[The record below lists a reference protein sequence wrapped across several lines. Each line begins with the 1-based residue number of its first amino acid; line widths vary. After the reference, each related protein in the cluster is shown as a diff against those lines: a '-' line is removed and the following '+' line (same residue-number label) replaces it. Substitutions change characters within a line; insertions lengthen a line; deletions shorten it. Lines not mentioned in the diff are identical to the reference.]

1 MFSSAP
7 IKGRAQCYATL
18 ALHSNI
24 HEYLESLCLYVLLS
38 VCAESCLAHKIFL
51 VWHWLTICGTWVYH
65 HKTMC
70 DVHSWS
76 RVYVDLWP
84 RGQIYRYFTCFRVR
98 PISFYWFDIDL
109 PYLAHGCI
117 SIHERMCRV
126 RSWSRRISL
135 VAQKYVDALPCFS
148 NDIHAT
154 ISINCKSIS
163 FLFECNIA
171 ILCKTSLSVEMH
183 CSVYFRET
191 RFC

>member
-24 HEYLESLCLYVLLS
+24 HEYLESLCLSVLLS

-51 VWHWLTICGTWVYH
+51 VWHCLPYVAHGCITIRQCVTYIHDPKSTLTF
-65 HKTMC
+65 
-70 DVHSWS
+70 
-76 RVYVDLWP
+76 DLEVKFI
-84 RGQIYRYFTCFRVR
+84 GIFTCFRVR

-126 RSWSRRISL
+126 HSWSRRISL

>member
-1 MFSSAP
+1 M
-7 IKGRAQCYATL
+7 
-18 ALHSNI
+18 LHWHCIQIFTNTWNHSVCM
-24 HEYLESLCLYVLLS
+24 SFCLS
-38 VCAESCLAHKIFL
+38 VQNRVWPIRFFWFDIGLPYVAHGCITIRQCVTYIHDPEST
-51 VWHWLTICGTWVYH
+51 LTF
-65 HKTMC
+65 
-70 DVHSWS
+70 
-76 RVYVDLWP
+76 DLEVKFI
-84 RGQIYRYFTCFRVR
+84 GIFTCFRVR